1 MKKILLCFLLLII
14 STNLSYS
21 KQYTI
26 TNSGFS
32 FSPSTLTINVGDTV
46 NFTLS
51 SIHNAREVDQA
62 TWNANDNTSNGGFN
76 TSDGGG
82 MVIFN
87 QAGTVYYVCEYHAS
101 MGMKGIINVSSVTGI
116 STANNSLP
124 NSYILMQNFPNPF
137 NPTTIIRYALPY
149 ESRVSLK
156 IYDLVGKQISE
167 PLNKIQNAGFHN
179 ITFQS
184 ANLASGVYF
193 YRIDA
198 VAADGQRKFT
208 STRKMIILK

>member
-1 MKKILLCFLLLII
+1 MKKIFLCVFLLMIFT
-14 STNLSYS
+14 SFGYS

-62 TWNANDNTSNGGFN
+62 TWNANDNTSNGGF
-76 TSDGGG
+76 TTPDGGG

-87 QAGTVYYVCEYHAS
+87 QAGTIYYVCEYHAS
-101 MGMKGIINVSSVTGI
+101 MGMKGIITVSSATGI
-116 STANNSLP
+116 NSASNSLP
-124 NSYILMQNFPNPF
+124 LKYILMQNFPNPF
-137 NPTTIIRYALPY
+137 NPSTIISYALPY

-156 IYDLVGKQISE
+156 IYDLVGRQLSE
-167 PLNKIQNAGFHN
+167 LVNKVEPAGFYN
-179 ITFQS
+179 INFHP
-184 ANLASGVYF
+184 ANLASGIYF

-198 VAADGQRKFT
+198 TSADGQRKFS
-208 STRKMIILK
+208 STKKMIILK

>member
-1 MKKILLCFLLLII
+1 MKKILLCLFLLIVL
-14 STNLSYS
+14 TTFGYS

-76 TSDGGG
+76 TPDGGG

-101 MGMKGIINVSSVTGI
+101 MGMKGIINVSSITGVETKNQSI
-116 STANNSLP
+116 P
-124 NSYILMQNFPNPF
+124 DKFILMQNYPNPF
-137 NPTTIIRYALPY
+137 NPSTTIRYGLAS
-149 ESRVSLK
+149 ESNVSIK
-156 IYDLVGKQISE
+156 IYNLAGQQLKELISKKE
-167 PLNKIQNAGFHN
+167 TAGFHEVN
-179 ITFQS
+179 FN
-184 ANLASGVYF
+184 ADKLASGIYF
-193 YRIDA
+193 YRITA
-198 VAADGQRKFT
+198 T
-208 STRKMIILK
+208 SIEDDKSFVDTKKLLLLK